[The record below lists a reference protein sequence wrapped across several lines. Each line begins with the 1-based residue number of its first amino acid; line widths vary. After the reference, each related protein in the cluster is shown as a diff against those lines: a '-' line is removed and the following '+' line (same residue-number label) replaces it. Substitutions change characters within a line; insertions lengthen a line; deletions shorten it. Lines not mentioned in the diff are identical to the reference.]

1 MNENYNKKIQEESL
15 ENSKSALKQGARGFF
30 SSLKLFLFDLLDFR
44 HDTDREATISAIK
57 ADISIKGATAWILIC
72 SIFVCSVGLNAN
84 STAVVIGA
92 MLISPLMGPILGV
105 GLSIATNDI
114 DTLKKSLINLGTM
127 LVLSLFTAFLF
138 FRFFPLHTAT
148 SELLGR
154 VEPDIRD
161 VLIAFF
167 GGSALIIART
177 KKGTVATVIF
187 GVAIATA
194 LMPPLCTVGYALAH
208 SNISYAVGALYLF
221 AINASFIAL
230 AAYLVVKLLRFPMTE
245 YANAKSRRRT
255 SRLATLLALLLVIPA
270 VFTFVDV
277 LQKSRFQAAAILFLE
292 NELTGIDN
300 ADYLRQTARIEFA
313 DPQSKVII
321 NTFGMAPLAPAVE
334 SLLKERI
341 KTYESLATTEL
352 IINQMERENNVFDQQ
367 RYLLELRKR
376 DSLELMRK
384 QTQITLLEERIGE
397 LDVKKESNIAFSQL
411 ATELKVISPYARQV
425 RYAQT
430 FISNFDEVDTLAI
443 FSIQWES
450 SLDSVGV
457 VEEENRLRNWL
468 ELKLKNR
475 PFRLESSN

>member
-1 MNENYNKKIQEESL
+1 LVNFGVMV
-15 ENSKSALKQGARGFF
+15 
-30 SSLKLFLFDLLDFR
+30 LLSVL
-44 HDTDREATISAIK
+44 TAT
-57 ADISIKGATAWILIC
+57 
-72 SIFVCSVGLNAN
+72 
-84 STAVVIGA
+84 
-92 MLISPLMGPILGV
+92 
-105 GLSIATNDI
+105 
-114 DTLKKSLINLGTM
+114 
-127 LVLSLFTAFLF
+127 LF
-138 FRFFPLHTAT
+138 FTFFPLREES
-148 SELLGR
+148 SELLAR
-154 VEPDIRD
+154 VSPDIRD

-167 GGSALIIART
+167 GGLALIIART
-177 KKGTVATVIF
+177 KKGTIASVIF

-230 AAYLVVKLLRFPMTE
+230 AAYLVIKLLRFPMTE

-384 QTQITLLEERIGE
+384 QTQITLLEQRIGE
-397 LDVKKESNIAFSQL
+397 LDVKKESNLAFSQL
-411 ATELKVISPYARQV
+411 ARELKVISPYARQV